1 MILASSSPRRKE
13 LLKQIGLEV
22 EIQPADIDETPGVN
36 ENPEKYVQRMA
47 MEKAICI
54 RSKLGSA
61 VPIISGDTIVVVDG
75 SILGKPSSES
85 QFRDMM
91 QQLSGRQHEVL
102 SAFTLLCKEINETS
116 IQRTAVWFRPL
127 SDLDIEEYWLS
138 GEPEG
143 RAGGYAIQGLGA
155 LFVERIEGSY
165 SSVMGFPI
173 FEIGQMLSKYGLLRT
188 QNTKAGQTSL
198 GWTSR

>member
-22 EIQPADIDETPGVN
+22 EIQPADIDETPGIN

-61 VPIISGDTIVVVDG
+61 APIISGDTIVVVDG

-116 IQRTAVWFRPL
+116 IQRTSVWFRPL

>member
-22 EIQPADIDETPGVN
+22 EIQPADIDETAGVN

-85 QFRDMM
+85 QFRNMM

-116 IQRTAVWFRPL
+116 IQRTSVWFRPL